1 MMILPDGNTEFLQ
14 GLQQAL
20 IDEAQAPLR
29 AQADAAA
36 MQSAPSGNAG
46 PPGGM
51 PMMPPGGAM
60 PPGGGMPM
68 PPGGPAGLAQLLGI
82 GGPGGGSAPLPPSPA
97 ADELRR
103 MTS

>member
-1 MMILPDGNTEFLQ
+1 MLILPDANAEFLM

-29 AQADAAA
+29 AQADAAM
-36 MQSAPSGNAG
+36 MQAAPGNAG

-51 PMMPPGGAM
+51 MPPPGAGA
-60 PPGGGMPM
+60 PP
-68 PPGGPAGLAQLLGI
+68 GLAQLLGV
-82 GGPGGGSAPLPPSPA
+82 GGPGGGSAPLPQAPA